1 MTEAAMTITID
12 GRTIAFEGR
21 PMILELARAN
31 GIDIPSLCDHP
42 LLEPYA
48 ASRLCL
54 VEVKGRKGYVP
65 ACSTAA
71 EEDLEVRTATPE
83 LAALRRGI
91 LELILAEHPNACLIC
106 AEKKSCD
113 EYKSTIRKTG
123 EVTGCVLCLA
133 NGHCELQRVV
143 EAVGVERVHFPS
155 ARRKGE
161 VRRDDPF
168 IDRDNSLCIL
178 CGRCVRVC
186 HEVRG
191 ATVLTFVSRG
201 SETVVDTAMSRR
213 LVESG
218 CRFCGAC
225 VDVCPTGSLSERA
238 VRYERLPDTESPTLC
253 PFCGQGCG
261 LRIGLRDGRI
271 IRSVPDPDG
280 AANWGQACVKGR
292 FLVRSAV
299 GHPRRLLRPMV
310 RRDGRLEETSWEEAL
325 AAAAGRLA
333 DIPAGKSAVA
343 MSAQSSC
350 EDLFVLQK
358 FAAEILGAGAFTAPW
373 NGSVAAGLCGL
384 GGAAPRAI
392 PMNFRLSDLGGAGVV
407 VNFGED
413 LPFTQPIAGV
423 EVNRAVLHG
432 ASLVNVALEGARPS
446 GRASV
451 EVDLPSGEETRFLSV
466 LAALVLKRRGRASV
480 KGTGSVKFKAG
491 LKAFDPAAARA
502 ALKISEEKLV
512 AIARALETPGP
523 VFFLL
528 GPAFLKAAGGRRGLA
543 ALWNLAVLTGG
554 RVVPLDTEANVRGGL
569 EIAAGFPS
577 NVATAESL
585 AAAAAGREIR
595 ALYIAGPFPRLEP
608 GAAELV
614 IFQGSYDDVNTEA
627 ADIVFPEAT
636 SFEAAGTFVNIEGR
650 GQLSREAVE
659 PRGDARPGWMI
670 LGGLTAKMD
679 RPGFAY
685 SSAAGIRKDIAR
697 FVPALGGLAADV
709 FPPEGVFLAEEPKA
723 AGFIVGRETA
733 PGPGAAALAAPRDPD
748 DYKGLNLARETKSL
762 RLVRGR

>member
-1 MTEAAMTITID
+1 MTITID

-48 ASRLCL
+48 ACRLCL

-71 EEDLEVRTATPE
+71 DDGLEVRTATPE
-83 LAALRRGI
+83 LAALRLGI

-133 NGHCELQRVV
+133 NGRCELQRVV
-143 EAVGVERVHFPS
+143 DAVGVDRVHFPS

-186 HEVRG
+186 REVRG

-213 LVESG
+213 LVETG

-238 VRYERLPDTESPTLC
+238 VRYERLPETESPALC

-271 IRSVPDPDG
+271 IGSMPDPDG
-280 AANWGQACVKGR
+280 AANCGQACVKGR

-299 GHPRRLLRPMV
+299 DHPRRLLRPMV
-310 RRDGRLEETSWEEAL
+310 RRAGRLEETSWDEAL
-325 AAAAGRLA
+325 TAAAGRLA
-333 DIPAGKSAVA
+333 DIPAGASAVA

-373 NGSVAAGLCGL
+373 NGSVAAGLRGL
-384 GGAAPRAI
+384 GETARRAI
-392 PMNFRLSDLGGAGVV
+392 PMNFRLSDLRGAGAV

-413 LPFTQPIAGV
+413 LPFTQPIVGV
-423 EVNRAVLHG
+423 EVTRAVWHG
-432 ASLVNVALEGARPS
+432 ASLVNVAIEGARPG

-451 EVDLPSGEETRFLSV
+451 EVDLLSGEVAGFLSV
-466 LAALVLKRRGRASV
+466 LAVLALGRRGRASIR
-480 KGTGSVKFKAG
+480 GTESVKFKAG
-491 LKAFDPAAARA
+491 LKAFAPAAARA
-502 ALKISEEKLV
+502 TLKIPEEKLA

-523 VFFLL
+523 VFFLV
-528 GPAFLKAAGGRRGLA
+528 GPAFLEAVGGRGGLA

-554 RVVPLDTEANVRGGL
+554 RVVPLDPEANVRGGL
-569 EIAAGFPS
+569 EISAAFPS
-577 NVATAESL
+577 EAAMADSL
-585 AAAAAGREIR
+585 AAAAAERKIR
-595 ALYIAGPFPRLEP
+595 ALYIAGLFPRLDP

-614 IFQGSYDDVNTEA
+614 IFQGSYDGGSAGA
-627 ADIVFPEAT
+627 ADIVFPETT
-636 SFEAAGTFVNIEGR
+636 SFESEGTFVNIEGR
-650 GQLSREAVE
+650 AQLSRRAVE
-659 PRGDARPGWMI
+659 PRGDARPGWAI
-670 LGGLTAKMD
+670 LGGLAAKMGRTD
-679 RPGFAY
+679 FAR

-697 FVPALGGLAADV
+697 AVPALGGLAADAV
-709 FPPEGVFLAEEPKA
+709 PPGGVFLAEKPKT
-723 AGFIVGRETA
+723 AGFIAGSEEA
-733 PGPGAAALAAPRDPD
+733 PGRGAEAGPARRDPD
-748 DYKGLNLARETKSL
+748 DYKGLNLALETKSL
-762 RLVRGR
+762 RIVRGR

>member
-1 MTEAAMTITID
+1 MTITID

-21 PMILELARAN
+21 PMILEVARAN

-48 ASRLCL
+48 ACRLCL

-71 EEDLEVRTATPE
+71 EEGLEVRTATPE

-280 AANWGQACVKGR
+280 ATNLGQACVKGR
-292 FLVRSAV
+292 FLVRSAID
-299 GHPRRLLRPMV
+299 HPRRLLRPMV

-358 FAAEILGAGAFTAPW
+358 FAAEILAAGAFTAPW

-392 PMNFRLSDLGGAGVV
+392 PMNFRLSDLGEAGAV

-432 ASLVNVALEGARPS
+432 ASLVNVALEGARPG

-451 EVDLPSGEETRFLSV
+451 EVDLPSGEEMRFLSV
-466 LAALVLKRRGRASV
+466 LAALILKRRGRASV

-491 LKAFDPAAARA
+491 LKAFHPAAARA
-502 ALKISEEKLV
+502 ALKISEEKLA
-512 AIARALETPGP
+512 AITRALETPGP
-523 VFFLL
+523 VFFLV
-528 GPAFLKAAGGRRGLA
+528 GPAFLRTAGGRSGLA

-577 NVATAESL
+577 KAAMAESL

-614 IFQGSYDDVNTEA
+614 IFQGSYDDGNAEA

-636 SFEAAGTFVNIEGR
+636 SFEAEGTFVTIEGR
-650 GQLSREAVE
+650 AQLSREAVE

-670 LGGLTAKMD
+670 LGGLAAKMG

-697 FVPALGGLAADV
+697 SVPALGGLAADAV
-709 FPPEGVFLAEEPKA
+709 PPEGVFLAEEPKT
-723 AGFIVGRETA
+723 AGFIAGGE
-733 PGPGAAALAAPRDPD
+733 AAPDRSAETGPAARRDPD

>member
-1 MTEAAMTITID
+1 MNITID

-42 LLEPYA
+42 LLGPYGA
-48 ASRLCL
+48 CRLCL
-54 VEVKGRKGYVP
+54 VEVKGRRGYAP
-65 ACSTAA
+65 ACSTTA
-71 EEDLEVRTATPE
+71 EEGLEVRTSTPE
-83 LAALRRGI
+83 LTALRQGI

-133 NGHCELQRVV
+133 NGRCDLQRVV
-143 EAVGVERVHFPS
+143 EAVGVDRVHFPS
-155 ARRKGE
+155 ARREGE

-201 SETVVDTAMSRR
+201 SETVVGTAMNRR
-213 LVESG
+213 LLDSG

-238 VRYERLPDTESPTLC
+238 VRYERLPETEYPALC

-261 LRIGLRDGRI
+261 LRIGLGDGRI
-271 IRSVPDPDG
+271 IGSVPDPDG
-280 AANWGQACVKGR
+280 AANAGQACVKGR
-292 FLVRSAV
+292 FLVRGAV
-299 GHPRRLLRPMV
+299 DHPRRLLRPMV

-325 AAAAGRLA
+325 AAAAERLA
-333 DIPAGKSAVA
+333 EIPAEKSAVA

-350 EDLFVLQK
+350 EDLFILQK
-358 FAAEILGAGAFTAPW
+358 FAGEILGAGVFTAPW
-373 NGSVAAGLCGL
+373 TGSVAAGLRGL
-384 GGAAPRAI
+384 GAAARRAI
-392 PMNFRLSDLGGAGVV
+392 PMNFRLSDLSGAGAV

-423 EVNRAVLHG
+423 EVNRAVFHG
-432 ASLVNVALEGARPS
+432 ASLVNIALEGARP
-446 GRASV
+446 GGGASV
-451 EVDLPSGEETRFLSV
+451 VVDLPTGEATRFLSV
-466 LAALVLKRRGRASV
+466 LAALVLKRRGRAAV
-480 KGTGSVKFKAG
+480 KGTGSVMFKAG
-491 LKAFDPAAARA
+491 FRSFDLAGALA
-502 ALKISEEKLV
+502 ALKISEEKLGAV
-512 AIARALETPGP
+512 ARALETPGP
-523 VFFLL
+523 AFFLL
-528 GPAFLKAAGGRRGLA
+528 GPAFLKAVGGPRGLA

-569 EIAAGFPS
+569 EISAGFRS
-577 NVATAESL
+577 KAATAASL

-595 ALYIAGPFPRLEP
+595 ALYITGPFPGLEP

-614 IFQGSYDDVNTEA
+614 IFQGSYLDESA
-627 ADIVFPEAT
+627 ASADILLPEAT
-636 SFEAAGTFVNIEGR
+636 SFESEGTFVNIEGR
-650 GQLSREAVE
+650 AQLSRKAVE
-659 PRGDARPGWMI
+659 PRGEARPGWMI
-670 LGGLTAKMD
+670 LGELAAKMG
-679 RPGFAY
+679 RPEFAC
-685 SSAAGIRKDIAR
+685 SPAAGIRKDLAR
-697 FVPALGGLAADV
+697 SVPAFSGLAAEAL
-709 FPPEGVFLAEEPKA
+709 PPEGVFLTEEPAA
-723 AGFIVGRETA
+723 AGFIVGGRAAQGRSEEMS
-733 PGPGAAALAAPRDPD
+733 PGPPRDPD
-748 DYKGLNLARETKSL
+748 DYKGLNLASETKSL

>member
-1 MTEAAMTITID
+1 MNLTID

-42 LLEPYA
+42 LLGPYGA
-48 ASRLCL
+48 CRLCL
-54 VEVKGRKGYVP
+54 VEVKGRRGYAP

-71 EEDLEVRTATPE
+71 EEGLEVRTATPE
-83 LAALRRGI
+83 LTALRQGI

-133 NGHCELQRVV
+133 NGRCDLQRVV
-143 EAVGVERVHFPS
+143 EAVGIDRVHFPS
-155 ARRKGE
+155 ARREGE

-201 SETVVDTAMSRR
+201 SETVVGTAMNRR
-213 LVESG
+213 LLDSG

-238 VRYERLPDTESPTLC
+238 VRYERLPDTEYPALC
-253 PFCGQGCG
+253 PFCEQGCG

-271 IRSVPDPDG
+271 IGSVPDPDG
-280 AANWGQACVKGR
+280 SANVGQACVKGR
-292 FLVRSAV
+292 FLVRGAV
-299 GHPRRLLRPMV
+299 DHPRRLLRPMV
-310 RRDGRLEETSWEEAL
+310 RRDGRLEETGWEEAL
-325 AAAAGRLA
+325 AAAARRLA
-333 DIPAGKSAVA
+333 EIPAGKSAVA

-373 NGSVAAGLCGL
+373 TGSVAAGLRGL
-384 GGAAPRAI
+384 GGAARRAI
-392 PMNFRLSDLGGAGVV
+392 PMNFRLSDLSGADTV

-413 LPFTQPIAGV
+413 LPVTQPIAGV
-423 EVNRAVLHG
+423 EVNRAVFHG
-432 ASLVNVALEGARPS
+432 ASLVNIALEGARPG

-451 EVDLPSGEETRFLSV
+451 DVDLPPGEGTRFLSV
-466 LAALVLKRRGRASV
+466 LAALVLKRRGRATV
-480 KGTGSVKFKAG
+480 KGTGSVMFKAG
-491 LKAFDPAAARA
+491 FKSFDLAGALA
-502 ALKISEEKLV
+502 ALKISEEKLAAV
-512 AIARALETPGP
+512 ARALETPGP

-528 GPAFLKAAGGRRGLA
+528 GPAFLKAVGGPSGLA

-554 RVVPLDTEANVRGGL
+554 RVVPLDAEANVRGGL
-569 EIAAGFPS
+569 EISAGFRS
-577 NVATAESL
+577 KAATAASL

-595 ALYIAGPFPRLEP
+595 ALYIAGPFPGLEP

-614 IFQGSYDDVNTEA
+614 IFQGSYLDECAA
-627 ADIVFPEAT
+627 ADILLPETT
-636 SFEAAGTFVNIEGR
+636 SFESEGTFVNIEGR
-650 GQLSREAVE
+650 AQLSRKAVE
-659 PRGDARPGWMI
+659 PRGKARPGWMI
-670 LGGLTAKMD
+670 LGELAAKMG
-679 RPGFAY
+679 RPEFAC

-697 FVPALGGLAADV
+697 FVPALSGLAAEAL
-709 FPPEGVFLAEEPKA
+709 PPEGVFLKEGPAV
-723 AGFIVGRETA
+723 AGFIAGGRAA
-733 PGPGAAALAAPRDPD
+733 PGQSAEMSPGPPRDPD
-748 DYKGLNLARETKSL
+748 DYKGLNLASETKSL